1 MRSPTNVILAGLAGA
16 DLVSLAVQAPWH
28 VFLYTMGRH
37 RTAGAINWSNQGK
50 L

>member
-37 RTAGAINWSNQGK
+37 RTAGAINWSNQGE